1 MSRGSHRD
9 RQSFAEVVRPIIERE
24 RSTLIISFHCA
35 MGRKERNG
43 EYIQNT
49 LKEYDGISLVLLLKT
64 VFGYS

>member
-1 MSRGSHRD
+1 
-9 RQSFAEVVRPIIERE
+9 
-24 RSTLIISFHCA
+24 